1 MVKVA
6 KPNAKKGYIFIR
18 CNDREKE
25 LMYIVHKQG
34 SNVTEKS
41 T

>member
-6 KPNAKKGYIFIR
+6 KPKAKKEDIFIR
-18 CNDREKE
+18 CNDHEKE

-41 T
+41 I